1 MADER
6 ILVIDDEP
14 GVRTALEGILED
26 EGFQVESAGSG
37 EEGLEKAVG
46 DLFDAILLDV
56 WLPGI
61 DGLETLQKLQD
72 TRVDSQVIMI
82 SGHGNIDTAVRA
94 TKLGAFDFVEK
105 PLSLEKTLLVLR
117 NALRQKMLEDRT
129 RRLMRLLSRDTEIHG
144 DSPAAARLRARID
157 EAASSDGPV
166 LVSGPRGSGRE
177 AVVRRIHALS
187 SRSEEAF
194 VDIPCGALGDT
205 AAEEAIF
212 GSAAVTS
219 RSALGRKGS
228 VLFEDV
234 DQLGPDLQQRLEAYL
249 RSEAFQDLDT
259 RALATAGPERS
270 GVGDALR
277 DQIGGMVVEVPPLRD
292 RREDVAVLADHYM
305 TILAREY
312 GYRRKG
318 FSEGCRQA
326 MSTWDWPGNVR
337 ELRNLVETLL
347 LQVPGAEVRT
357 TDLPE
362 AMGGA
367 NLAPVDLYGEFP
379 SLADGVAAFEEY
391 YIRRTLGGV
400 GGDLNKAARILGLKP
415 VDLDR
420 KLGRD
425 LT

>member
-14 GVRTALEGILED
+14 GVRTALKGILED

-37 EEGLEKAVG
+37 EEGLERATR
-46 DLFDAILLDV
+46 DRFDAILLDV

-61 DGLETLQKLQD
+61 DGLETLEKLQD
-72 TRVDSQVIMI
+72 SRVDTQVIMI

-94 TKLGAFDFVEK
+94 TKLGAFDFIEK

-117 NALRQKMLEDRT
+117 NALRQRILEDRT

-144 DSPAAARLRARID
+144 DSPAATRLRTRID
-157 EAASSDGPV
+157 EAASSDAPV

-194 VDIPCGALGDT
+194 VDIPCGALG
-205 AAEEAIF
+205 AAAVEAIF
-212 GSAAVTS
+212 GSGDIPS
-219 RSALGRKGS
+219 RPSMASRGS
-228 VLFEDV
+228 VLFEDL
-234 DQLGPDLQQRLEAYL
+234 DQLEPEVQQRLEAYL
-249 RSEAFQDLDT
+249 RSGSFQELDS
-259 RALATAGPERS
+259 RPLATTDPAGAPL
-270 GVGDALR
+270 GDALR
-277 DQIGGMVVEVPPLRD
+277 DQIGAMLVEVPPLRE

-312 GYRRKG
+312 GRRVKT
-318 FSEGCRQA
+318 FTDDCRRA

-347 LQVPGAEVRT
+347 LQVQGLEIRT
-357 TDLPE
+357 IDLPQ

-367 NLAPVDLYGEFP
+367 ELAPVDLYGEFK
-379 SLADGVAAFEEY
+379 SLSAGVAAFEEY
-391 YIRRTLGGV
+391 YIRRVVGEA
-400 GGDLNKAARILGLKP
+400 GGDMKKAARRLGLK
-415 VDLDR
+415 LA
-420 KLGRD
+420 D
-425 LT
+425 LTARTS